1 MKDLN
6 VNVKRDCFAY
16 KRGCIGNG
24 SSYCVALNKLYC
36 ETEECKFY
44 QTKEE
49 LIEKERKILE
59 RRKLENEVC

>member
-1 MKDLN
+1 MENKY

-16 KRGCIGNG
+16 KCGRGNISN
-24 SSYCVALNKLYC
+24 SYCTALNKLYC

-44 QTKEE
+44 KTKEE

-59 RRKLENEVC
+59 RRKLENEIC

>member
-1 MKDLN
+1 MENKY

-16 KRGCIGNG
+16 KRGCIGNV
-24 SSYCVALNKLYC
+24 SSYCTALNKLYC

-44 QTKEE
+44 QTKEG